1 MTDMEQKSA
10 PAGGSKVDSLIGIGV
25 IIYLVAMSMQTLV
38 FSFRYSV
45 YSLCAAGVLAL
56 GELPFLFNCGP
67 LALVA
72 TWLTPMVKA
81 LAYGMVSLGGIGC
94 FMYVSWS
101 PLLLTGHLLIGF
113 LSWRC
118 FASARVGGG
127 GGYQYEKVDMDEI

>member
-1 MTDMEQKSA
+1 MEVERKA
-10 PAGGSKVDSLIGIGV
+10 ALAGGNKVDSLIGIGI
-25 IIYLVAMSMQTLV
+25 IIYLVAMSMQTLI
-38 FSFRYSV
+38 FSLRYSV
-45 YSLCAAGVLAL
+45 YSLCAAGVLAV
-56 GELPFLFNCGP
+56 GELPFLFSCGP

-81 LAYGMVSLGGIGC
+81 LTYGIVSLGGIGC

-118 FASARVGGG
+118 FMAANVGFG
-127 GGYQYEKVDMDEI
+127 GGYQYDKVDMDEI